1 MEVAMEEYTAT
12 TLERA
17 RHVLKK
23 FPVSD
28 GAKMAIG
35 KDLEYGY
42 TWAALAQNKRALT
55 AELPPRK
62 PGVFTVFSLEGH
74 TLNLT
79 GKALK
84 QMIDNARTRHRN
96 TQARI
101 DAFATRSNNIAQNDP
116 RKIAHD
122 TARAKREQ
130 RDYEAGLR
138 NTFRVAGW
146 GDMEFTFFNESDYRT
161 DRRRGDVA
169 ETPDDTAPV
178 ADGKP
183 TATGSAISDQRAGAT
198 GVIDSGL
205 STTERSGPQLQPRNE
220 NVVWVAD
227 GRDGHNRKRIVVRA
241 GATDLTGEL

>member
-1 MEVAMEEYTAT
+1 MEAVMKEYTAT

-23 FPVSD
+23 FPLSD

-42 TWAALAQNKRALT
+42 TWAATPENKRALVAT
-55 AELPPRK
+55 VAPRK
-62 PGVFTVFSLEGH
+62 PGVFTVFTNDGH

-79 GKALK
+79 GNALT
-84 QMIDNARTRHRN
+84 QMIENARIRHRH
-96 TQARI
+96 TTARI
-101 DAFATRSNNIAQNDP
+101 DAYATRRNNIAQNDP
-116 RKIAHD
+116 GKIAHD
-122 TARAKREQ
+122 TASTQREQ

-146 GDMEFTFFNESDYRT
+146 GDMEFTFADESDHRPDRGRGGVVEKTNDLRT
-161 DRRRGDVA
+161 VARGKQ
-169 ETPDDTAPV
+169 TRS
-178 ADGKP
+178 GK
-183 TATGSAISDQRAGAT
+183 AIPDQRASTNGTIEPSVSAIERR
-198 GVIDSGL
+198 GV
-205 STTERSGPQLQPRNE
+205 ELQPQNK

-227 GRDGHNRKRIVVRA
+227 GRDGHHRKRIVVRA

>member
-1 MEVAMEEYTAT
+1 MEEYTAT

-23 FPVSD
+23 FPLSD

-42 TWAALAQNKRALT
+42 TWAATPENKRALVAT
-55 AELPPRK
+55 VPPRK
-62 PGVFTVFSLEGH
+62 PGVFTVFTHDGH

-79 GKALK
+79 GNALT

-96 TQARI
+96 TKARI
-101 DAFATRSNNIAQNDP
+101 DAFRTRSNNSAQNDP
-116 RKIAHD
+116 GKIAHN
-122 TARAKREQ
+122 TASTQRIQ

-138 NTFRVAGW
+138 NTFRIAGW
-146 GDMEFTFFNESDYRT
+146 GDAEFTFFDESDHRP
-161 DRRRGDVA
+161 DRGRGGVVA
-169 ETPDDTAPV
+169 ETNDLRTMARGKQTRAGKTIPDERPGTNGFNDYGV
-178 ADGKP
+178 
-183 TATGSAISDQRAGAT
+183 SAI
-198 GVIDSGL
+198 
-205 STTERSGPQLQPRNE
+205 ERCGPELQPRNE

-227 GRDGHNRKRIVVRA
+227 GRDGHHRKRIVVRA

>member
-1 MEVAMEEYTAT
+1 MEVVMEEYTAT

-23 FPVSD
+23 FPLSS

-42 TWAALAQNKRALT
+42 TWAALEQNKRALT

-84 QMIDNARTRHRN
+84 QMIENARTRHRN

-101 DAFATRSNNIAQNDP
+101 NAHATRSTYFTKNDP

-122 TARAKREQ
+122 TASAKRTQ
-130 RDYEAGLR
+130 RDYQARIR
-138 NTFRVAGW
+138 NTFRIAGW
-146 GDMEFTFFNESDYRT
+146 GDAEFTFADESDYRT

-178 ADGKP
+178 ADGKQ
-183 TATGSAISDQRAGAT
+183 TATGSAISDQRAGTT
-198 GVIDSGL
+198 GAIDSGL
-205 STTERSGPQLQPRNE
+205 STAERSGPQLQPRNE
-220 NVVWVAD
+220 TVVWVAD

>member
-1 MEVAMEEYTAT
+1 MKEYTAT

-23 FPVSD
+23 FPLSS

-42 TWAALAQNKRALT
+42 TWAALEENKRALT

-79 GKALK
+79 GTALT

-96 TQARI
+96 TKARVN
-101 DAFATRSNNIAQNDP
+101 AYRTRENNPTKNDP

-122 TARAKREQ
+122 TASAERTQ

-146 GDMEFTFFNESDYRT
+146 GDMAFTFFDESDHRT
-161 DRRRGDVA
+161 DRERSGMD
-169 ETPDDTAPV
+169 ETPDHTAPV
-178 ADGKP
+178 ARGKQ
-183 TATGSAISDQRAGAT
+183 TTRSSAIPNQRAGTAESVT
-198 GVIDSGL
+198 GRLQAVKKSGL
-205 STTERSGPQLQPRNE
+205 ELQPRHK

-227 GRDGHNRKRIVVRA
+227 RRDGDRRKRIVVRA

>member
-23 FPVSD
+23 FPLSD

-35 KDLEYGY
+35 RDLEYGY
-42 TWAALAQNKRALT
+42 TWAALNQNKRALT

-101 DAFATRSNNIAQNDP
+101 DAFATRSTYFTKNDP
-116 RKIAHD
+116 RKIAYD
-122 TARAKREQ
+122 TASAKRTQ
-130 RDYEAGLR
+130 RDYQARIR

-146 GDMEFTFFNESDYRT
+146 GDMEFTFADDCDYRT

-183 TATGSAISDQRAGAT
+183 TATGSAIRNTGAGTT
-198 GVIDSGL
+198 GTIDSGL
-205 STTERSGPQLQPRNE
+205 STTERSGPQLQPRNQT
-220 NVVWVAD
+220 VVWVAD
-227 GRDGHNRKRIVVRA
+227 GRDGDRRKRLVVRA
-241 GATDLTGEL
+241 GQADLTGEL

>member
-1 MEVAMEEYTAT
+1 MNEYTAT

-23 FPVSD
+23 FPLSD

-42 TWAALAQNKRALT
+42 TWAATPENKRALVAT
-55 AELPPRK
+55 VPPRK
-62 PGVFTVFSLEGH
+62 PGVFTVFTHDGH

-79 GKALK
+79 GNALT
-84 QMIDNARTRHRN
+84 QMIENARTRHRN
-96 TQARI
+96 TKARI
-101 DAFATRSNNIAQNDP
+101 DAYATRRNNIAQDDP
-116 RKIAHD
+116 GKIAHD
-122 TARAKREQ
+122 TASTQREQ

-138 NTFRVAGW
+138 DTFRIAGW
-146 GDMEFTFFNESDYRT
+146 GDMEFTFADDCDYRT

-178 ADGKP
+178 VRREQ
-183 TATGSAISDQRAGAT
+183 TATGSAIRNTGAGAT

-205 STTERSGPQLQPRNE
+205 SETERSGSQLQPRNE

-227 GRDGHNRKRIVVRA
+227 GRDGDHRKRIVVRA
-241 GATDLTGEL
+241 GQADLTGEL

>member
-1 MEVAMEEYTAT
+1 MEEYTAT

-23 FPVSD
+23 FPLSS

-42 TWAALAQNKRALT
+42 TWAALEENKRALT

-79 GKALK
+79 GTALT

-96 TQARI
+96 TKARVN
-101 DAFATRSNNIAQNDP
+101 AYRTRENNPTKNDP

-122 TARAKREQ
+122 TASAKREQ
-130 RDYEAGLR
+130 RDYEAGIR

-146 GDMEFTFFNESDYRT
+146 GDMEFTFADDCDYRT
-161 DRRRGDVA
+161 DRERSGMD
-169 ETPDDTAPV
+169 ETPDHTAPV
-178 ADGKP
+178 AREKQ
-183 TATGSAISDQRAGAT
+183 TTRSSAISDQRAGAAESVT
-198 GVIDSGL
+198 GRLQAVKKSGL
-205 STTERSGPQLQPRNE
+205 ELQPRHK

-227 GRDGHNRKRIVVRA
+227 RRDGDRRKRIVV
-241 GATDLTGEL
+241 GARQADLTGEL

>member
-1 MEVAMEEYTAT
+1 MEEYTAT

-23 FPVSD
+23 FPLSS

-35 KDLEYGY
+35 RDLEYGY
-42 TWAALAQNKRALT
+42 TWAALEQNKRALT

-79 GKALK
+79 GKALT
-84 QMIDNARTRHRN
+84 QMIENARTRHRN

-122 TARAKREQ
+122 TASAERTQ
-130 RDYEAGLR
+130 RDYQARIR

-146 GDMEFTFFNESDYRT
+146 GDMEFTFFDESDYRT
-161 DRRRGDVA
+161 DRGRSGVA

-178 ADGKP
+178 VRREQ
-183 TATGSAISDQRAGAT
+183 TATGSAIRNTGARAT
-198 GVIDSGL
+198 GAIDSGL
-205 STTERSGPQLQPRNE
+205 SEIERSRSQLQPRNE
-220 NVVWVAD
+220 TVVWVAD
-227 GRDGHNRKRIVVRA
+227 GRDGHHRKRIVVRA